1 MSIVIV
7 SPENHSDD
15 IQDKNLEVTIIL
27 CMMKEHNEGRN
38 KY

>member
-27 CMMKEHNEGRN
+27 CMMKEHNGGRN